1 MTTVL
6 LVDDARLMA
15 EFQSTALGRASFDLI
30 PLRPGQDVAR
40 LAAEIQPD
48 VILLRDGE
56 SCPDAL
62 DTCHSLAA
70 RPDTRRIP
78 LIYIGL
84 GLHRERYLEAG
95 VDVFVPRP
103 VTRHQL
109 QEAMRQVLPL
119 KDRIALRRSVRFPVR
134 LELGEVEIPG
144 RCVNLSLTGV
154 LVELDRRAEVGERGR
169 LRFHAAGRDMVL
181 PCEVVRSGKGAGLK
195 QGVGLRFVGSGAETS
210 AFLARF
216 VRTEG
221 ERRVAPGAAAAEGL
235 RG

>member
-30 PLRPGQDVAR
+30 PLRVGQDVAR
-40 LAAEIQPD
+40 LAGEIQPD

-56 SCPDAL
+56 SCPDVL
-62 DTCHSLAA
+62 DACHALAA

-95 VDVFVPRP
+95 VDVFIPRP

-109 QEAMRQVLPL
+109 QEAIRQVLPL
-119 KDRIALRRSVRFPVR
+119 EDRIALRRSVRFPVR
-134 LELGEVEIPG
+134 LDVGETEIPG
-144 RCVNLSLTGV
+144 RCVNLSLTGAF
-154 LVELDRRAEVGERGR
+154 VELDRRAEVGEGGR
-169 LRFHAAGRDMVL
+169 LRFQAAGREMVL
-181 PCEVVRSGKGAGLK
+181 PCEVVRQGKGAGLK
-195 QGVGLRFVGSGAETS
+195 HGVGLRFVNAGAETS

-221 ERRVAPGAAAAEGL
+221 ERRGEPGVAAAGSL
-235 RG
+235 GG